1 MPNLLAF
8 FLFCGPG
15 AIFVGGGPRRDRRKS
30 GSIIVRIVRLPRLI
44 SEPQPQPRALFISRG
59 LLLCPHVIQG
69 RARVVAELPVLRVIA
84 RKAHGFENGSR
95 PGRLDRLVTA
105 AIRIAVERR
114 NFLPKPYPLRDI
126 VQESAFDHGRNFFR
140 KRFTKGR
147 PRERVRHRRMTRHAK
162 GFVIARGLWPFH
174 PPTCPSIEVS
184 GCSPLIPGARDFRFR
199 PIEVSRYSLRISGVG
214 GASFRAPT
222 DRNDSGDEA
231 SRQSAYR
238 LHACIHRD
246 RLPLRTIRKWISPLR
261 TRRKKLQS
269 NVKRLPRTALV
280 DRWCSISSLRGQ
292 NPHASKTEACGTR
305 VLPAQKGCPMR
316 PK

>member
-1 MPNLLAF
+1 MRHTVDVFLAF
-8 FLFCGPG
+8 GSR
-15 AIFVGGGPRRDRRKS
+15 AIILGGGARRDGRKS

-44 SEPQPQPRALFISRG
+44 SEPQPQPRSFFVSRG
-59 LLLCPHVIQG
+59 LLLRLHVIQG
-69 RARVVAELPVLRVIA
+69 RARVVAELAVLRVIA
-84 RKAHGFENGSR
+84 RKDQRIENGFR
-95 PGRLDRLVTA
+95 PARLDRRVHA

-199 PIEVSRYSLRISGVG
+199 LIEVSRYSLRISGAG

-222 DRNDSGDEA
+222 DRNDSRDEA
-231 SRQSAYR
+231 GRQSAYPLR
-238 LHACIHRD
+238 ARIHRD

-261 TRRKKLQS
+261 TRRKKLPS
-269 NVKRLPRTALV
+269 NVKRLPRTPLA
-280 DRWCSISSLRGQ
+280 DREGNMSGKMTNRSLECE
-292 NPHASKTEACGTR
+292 HAHY
-305 VLPAQKGCPMR
+305 LN
-316 PK
+316 